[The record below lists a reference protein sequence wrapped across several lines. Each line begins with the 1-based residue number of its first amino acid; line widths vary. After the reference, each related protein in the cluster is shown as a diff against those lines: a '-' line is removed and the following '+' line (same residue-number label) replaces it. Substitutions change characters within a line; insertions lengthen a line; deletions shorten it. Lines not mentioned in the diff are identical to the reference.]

1 MPQDNLS
8 IIADEIST
16 ARLRR
21 IWTVVFA
28 CRDRD
33 RHGRG
38 LIYARA
44 DLTLSHYDAR
54 AHLVVARRVV
64 DSLTPGW
71 RQLGGVWLPL
81 PHLVN
86 LVPVQWDWAY
96 RTGATGVAG
105 SILVL
110 SWGLAALAGVLYRA
124 HRFCRGRTRRP
135 SPRAAQSECP
145 VSAEHANDR
154 AVADRH
160 GADLTRS
167 ASMR

>member
-1 MPQDNLS
+1 MRR
-8 IIADEIST
+8 ST
-16 ARLRR
+16 VG
-21 IWTVVFA
+21 TVA
-28 CRDRD
+28 A
-33 RHGRG
+33 

-71 RQLGGVWLPL
+71 RQFGGVWLPL

-96 RTGATGVAG
+96 RTGATGVAA

-110 SWGLAALAGVLYRA
+110 GWGLAALAGVLYRRTA
-124 HRFCRGRTRRP
+124 FGRGRTRGPALVLLNPNVLYLQSTPMTEPLLIGAALLSLAARRCGDPRSRP
-135 SPRAAQSECP
+135 ATRCGAPVWRSPRSC
-145 VSAEHANDR
+145 
-154 AVADRH
+154 
-160 GADLTRS
+160 
-167 ASMR
+167 